1 MPTPLPSLDAQ
12 SPLHQWTAGEKLPNY
27 IRIGGDLKM
36 PLALAGPMVSRR

>member
-1 MPTPLPSLDAQ
+1 LPSLATQ